1 MVYGNL
7 PMVPRMHDPD
17 ARRNLT
23 GNYVDILSYHPV
35 TTRQTW
41 EHGAQFCL
49 GESPEYKCF
58 DLCYNFKT
66 LVRVEYG
73 SVQ

>member
-1 MVYGNL
+1 
-7 PMVPRMHDPD
+7 MVPRMHDPD
-17 ARRNLT
+17 AHRNLT
-23 GNYVDILSYHPV
+23 GNYVDILSYHLV